1 MVVLSVVRV
10 VLFCR
15 VVRFIFVVLF
25 TVDPFVAGDVE
36 LCRTVV
42 VPLLCFAVEVTAV
55 AVAVFVAV
63 TAEAVAV
70 FVAVTAEAVAVF
82 VAVTAEAVA
91 AVAVVRVVDVATVVL
106 TVV

>member
-63 TAEAVAV
+63 TAEAVA
-70 FVAVTAEAVAVF
+70 AVAG
-82 VAVTAEAVA
+82 
-91 AVAVVRVVDVATVVL
+91 VRVVDVATVVL